1 MPRLNTK
8 VTGDRA
14 RFTYSLSDEESTVLP
29 FTGQGG
35 WRSGIGAQGAP
46 GDAVKFAGMSNRGS
60 AGGAF
65 GDGAHMAH
73 V

>member
-1 MPRLNTK
+1 M
-8 VTGDRA
+8 
-14 RFTYSLSDEESTVLP
+14 LP